1 MSAEVENEEQKENGN
16 GDEEED
22 GNDVDNQPVPS
33 KKKVRQAIDIL
44 RRFLESM
51 VNLEKHVFWSTD
63 ETEEIVE

>member
-22 GNDVDNQPVPS
+22 GNDVDNQSVPS
-33 KKKVRQAIDIL
+33 KKKKVRQAIDIL

-51 VNLEKHVFWSTD
+51 VNLEERLLVH
-63 ETEEIVE
+63 